1 MNCRINIIIF
11 LILFASVTLNAQ
23 FKDTQN
29 SQGKFSNSKWLS
41 NNLQGI
47 IHNPL
52 NSNSQS
58 FSNIQTNSY
67 STTTVSSTPYL
78 TLFSNLGNNIL
89 ESFKGRNLYLQLAG
103 VASTGLIVTTNTDY
117 KVNKFFYKHEELGNI
132 ASPITRIGFYLP
144 FVVGGSLFAYGKLKS
159 DDEVLGASFAVLQ
172 SSMIA
177 LAYNSLLKA
186 ITGRPNP
193 DPSKTEDME
202 ELSKTFR
209 FGFLR
214 GGVFWG
220 WPSGHTSS
228 TMAVV
233 SSLTNYY
240 PDQSWLKIAGY
251 SLVAYMIYG
260 VTSVHQGR
268 MHWFSDAVAAAFMS
282 YAIGSTVGK
291 FYRDKFNNSGSPLPA
306 TSAPLSFSFSIQF

>member
-1 MNCRINIIIF
+1 MNGFSRSMKSGIKIF
-11 LILFASVTLNAQ
+11 LLFLLLHPVRNYAQ
-23 FKDTQN
+23 FKNVSNVNSLGLNAFQN
-29 SQGKFSNSKWLS
+29 QN
-41 NNLQGI
+41 
-47 IHNPL
+47 
-52 NSNSQS
+52 
-58 FSNIQTNSY
+58 
-67 STTTVSSTPYL
+67 TVSAVESSPSDL
-78 TLFSNLGNNIL
+78 TLFSNIGSNIGG
-89 ESFKGRNLYLQLAG
+89 SFKGNNLYLHLAG
-103 VASTGLIVTTNTDY
+103 VASTLLIVTTNTDY
-117 KVNKFFYKHEELGNI
+117 NINKFFYEHQEFGDV

-144 FVVGGSLFAYGKLKS
+144 FVVGGSLYAYGKFKS
-159 DDEVLGASFAVLQ
+159 DDEALGASFAVLQ

-186 ITGRPNP
+186 ITGRPHP
-193 DPSKTEDME
+193 DPANEKDME
-202 ELSKTFR
+202 GLSKTFR

-233 SSLTNYY
+233 SSLTNYF
-240 PDQSWLKIAGY
+240 PDKNWLKVAGY

-291 FYRDKFNNSGSPLPA
+291 FYRSKFDKSGSQSPA
-306 TSAPLSFSFSIQF
+306 VSAPFGVSFSFQF